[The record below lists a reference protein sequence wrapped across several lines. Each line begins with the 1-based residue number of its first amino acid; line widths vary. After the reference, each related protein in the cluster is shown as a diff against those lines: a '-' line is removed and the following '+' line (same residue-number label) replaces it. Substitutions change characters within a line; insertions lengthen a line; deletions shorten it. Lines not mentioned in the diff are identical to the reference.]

1 MSERSNHRNQP
12 RDQPLADSRLT
23 FQYAALGNLRC
34 SPGAWRAWLE
44 SGSLETLELGTLDI
58 PALLIA
64 GERDPVI
71 SLYLLRSEIAPHLTE
86 PRLEAAGRVAAL
98 TAEFA
103 GEYWLIRSQNPARS
117 WAVRRYARAK
127 IATVNAV
134 IGAPVFERVK
144 VS

>member
-1 MSERSNHRNQP
+1 M
-12 RDQPLADSRLT
+12 
-23 FQYAALGNLRC
+23 
-34 SPGAWRAWLE
+34 
-44 SGSLETLELGTLDI
+44 LDV
-58 PALLIA
+58 PMVPIA
-64 GERDPVI
+64 GEHDLVI
-71 SLYLLRSEIAPHLTE
+71 PLESLHSDVAVLLTE